1 MTAPHIVDPAGLLGQ
16 ALSDALNIRLTGV
29 HRYCLRGPV
38 PGVANIALGGQQ

>member
-1 MTAPHIVDPAGLLGQ
+1 MSSAVTPEDQHLLTQRRGHV
-16 ALSDALNIRLTGV
+16 NIRLTGV